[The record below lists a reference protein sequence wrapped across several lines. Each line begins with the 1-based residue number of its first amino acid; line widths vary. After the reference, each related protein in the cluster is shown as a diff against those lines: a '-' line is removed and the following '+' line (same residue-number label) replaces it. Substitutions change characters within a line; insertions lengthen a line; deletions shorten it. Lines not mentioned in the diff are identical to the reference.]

1 MPYPYASGL
10 FYPCTVQAA
19 IDGLAK
25 NRSIFGKKREG
36 PSRPLLARRRDGGA
50 KKTSATDFA
59 AGRVGS
65 PDVIHFDAIQW
76 TCTFPAPDVG
86 PSPTQERAHRFVW
99 SHLLVTISEIAQAIQ
114 IVGEQLSIARQNV
127 STTESALERPNY
139 VVSLTRFVDVFVPL
153 PLKLT

>member
-36 PSRPLLARRRDGGA
+36 PSRLLLARRIDGVA

-86 PSPTQERAHRFVW
+86 PSPTQELAHRFVW
-99 SHLLVTISEIAQAIQ
+99 SHFTRDYFGNRAGHPDRRRAIVYRAAECQ
-114 IVGEQLSIARQNV
+114 
-127 STTESALERPNY
+127 Y
-139 VVSLTRFVDVFVPL
+139 Y
-153 PLKLT
+153 